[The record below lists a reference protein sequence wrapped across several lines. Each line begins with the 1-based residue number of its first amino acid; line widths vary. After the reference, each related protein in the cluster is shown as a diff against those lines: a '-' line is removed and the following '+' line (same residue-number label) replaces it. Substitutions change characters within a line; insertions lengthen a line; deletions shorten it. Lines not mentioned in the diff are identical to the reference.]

1 MSKPLVHLFL
11 IMIALAF
18 ACPLIGAEGGPPIP
32 PAGMPPFPLP
42 TMPAPPAAPDY
53 TNSYFDL
60 TWSWTGSGFSIASSG
75 IAQSNTASTT
85 YTGSLSAF
93 ESWQMQ
99 TVNGALEWVK
109 TGIIGMYSKGQN
121 VSSKAGFSSFVSTIT
136 SSYSIPGNTLQQ
148 TAYSENSLST
158 PVNGQQTK
166 TVINTNTWFDGT
178 GAIIILITGSSNIR
192 VSVIAATSISYTTQ
206 LVTYNGPPGQN
217 TTEWQIQVTTY
228 TDPTR
233 SLFARN
239 TFSDTITVTTLNANN
254 SIAAQNITQQQ
265 STFTYA
271 VITGANGAVQ
281 NPLLT
286 RLMTNSQSSL
296 VNNSQGKQTSS
307 TSNQRTWTTIN
318 QIYTNPASGTR
329 NVVPSSDAVSATTS
343 SQTSSD
349 PVASTTFSRTTS
361 WSGDGTYVVSWEAS
375 YLPGVGTL
383 ALTWNAVGTLTSAQS
398 SLGGTTTILSVSEA
412 ASAYNTYYD
421 LESALMQM
429 PPPAGDYPFYPL
441 VQFSFPWD

>member
-1 MSKPLVHLFL
+1 MSKPLVRLFL
-11 IMIALAF
+11 IMIALAL
-18 ACPLIGAEGGPPIP
+18 ACPLIGTEGGPPIP

-75 IAQSNTASTT
+75 IAQSNTASTI

-99 TVNGALEWVK
+99 TVNGTLEWVK

-136 SSYSIPGNTLQQ
+136 STYNIPGNTLQQ
-148 TAYSENSLST
+148 TAYSENSIST
-158 PVNGQQTK
+158 PVNGQQTQ
-166 TVINTNTWFDGT
+166 TVINTNTWFNGT
-178 GAIIILITGSSNIR
+178 GAIILINGASNIR
-192 VSVIAATSISYTTQ
+192 VTVIAATSISYTTQ
-206 LVTYNGPPGQN
+206 SVTYDGPPGQN

-228 TDPTR
+228 TDLTR

-239 TFSDTITVTTLNANN
+239 TFSDTITLTTLNANN
-254 SIAAQNITQQQ
+254 SIATQNITQQQ
-265 STFTYA
+265 STFTYS
-271 VITGANGAVQ
+271 VIHGANGVVQ

-296 VNNSQGKQTSS
+296 VNNSQGKQTSA
-307 TSNQRTWTTIN
+307 TSNQRTWNTVN
-318 QIYTNPASGTR
+318 QIYTNPASGTL

-343 SQTSSD
+343 SQTSAD
-349 PVASTTFSRTTS
+349 PVAITTFSRTTT
-361 WSGDGTYVVSWEAS
+361 WSGDGTYVLSWEAS
-375 YLPGVGTL
+375 FLPGVGAL
-383 ALTWNAVGTLTSAQS
+383 ALTWNEVGTLTSAQS

-412 ASAYNTYYD
+412 ASAYDSYYD
-421 LESALMQM
+421 VESTIMQM
-429 PPPAGDYPFYPL
+429 PPPAADYPFYPS
-441 VQFSFPWD
+441 VQFSFPWG